1 MLNNV
6 LLNKIYQSK
15 NVEEGTVNIFIFSL
29 KMSGQVEIDE
39 LMFIIMARVQ
49 RNRVWNI
56 NLQEL
61 YKAIFKSYCSPSPI
75 F

>member
-1 MLNNV
+1 MLNYV
-6 LLNKIYQSK
+6 LLNKMYQSK
-15 NVEEGTVNIFIFSL
+15 NVEEGTVNIYIFSL

-61 YKAIFKSYCSPSPI
+61 YKAIFKSYCSPSPS